1 MAVAAAEAAGLR
13 SKLLATEVKSALCI
27 CPPQALWPSIQGV
40 RERMDKSYLRWMPHI
55 NVAYPFV
62 GAGRAEEAASVLR
75 SAFRSAGIAEFSVAL
90 DSAGYFQHSKKSST
104 LWLAPRVVD
113 GGEPVSASARRRSGN
128 CCADVRLGIRHRS
141 DALHVAMP
149 QDVLDRL
156 QRAVQGA
163 IPACSHLRERGGD
176 GQFRPHLSLAQ
187 LGAPRQATAALA
199 ELLRAGAGPEAA
211 AALRPIADGVLPRRA
226 PLSRGGA
233 SAGEAAAA
241 AYPEADAAGAAGAG
255 TVAVG
260 AAGAGAVAVGAAA
273 GRAVSS
279 EALASSGLTF
289 TVRCLYIIRRE
300 GFDDPFRVVGRV
312 ALGAGP
318 ADEECLPLGFVYA
331 PPEPPPGSRCLRKGG
346 NGAAILRARAKL

>member
-199 ELLRAGAGPEAA
+199 ELLGPARGRRQPPLCARSRMGCCRAGRRCREAA
-211 AALRPIADGVLPRRA
+211 RQRARPQQLPTRRPMPPAQLGQA
-226 PLSRGGA
+226 PSP
-233 SAGEAAAA
+233 SAQ
-241 AYPEADAAGAAGAG
+241 
-255 TVAVG
+255 
-260 AAGAGAVAVGAAA
+260 
-273 GRAVSS
+273 
-279 EALASSGLTF
+279 
-289 TVRCLYIIRRE
+289 
-300 GFDDPFRVVGRV
+300 
-312 ALGAGP
+312 LGQ
-318 ADEECLPLGFVYA
+318 A
-331 PPEPPPGSRCLRKGG
+331 PSPS
-346 NGAAILRARAKL
+346 AQLRAGQSRARRWLPAASPSP

>member
-113 GGEPVSASARRRSGN
+113 GGEP
-128 CCADVRLGIRHRS
+128 
-141 DALHVAMP
+141 
-149 QDVLDRL
+149 DVLDRL